1 MRAIAIPL
9 LIVALAG
16 CRSHKESDLSIAEQT
31 RTQTTE
37 QTQTRTDSR
46 TETRVEQTE
55 AADSIVWT
63 MTADSVVQTAADG
76 TREVL
81 HRVRKTRTTYRP
93 TATAK
98 ASATAQQTDTISAV
112 TQKQAQ
118 QQTAAQSHSE
128 SSRGGQP
135 WWLYLAFIALTMASI
150 ASIIYTI
157 YTYRRNR

>member
-31 RTQTTE
+31 RAQTTE

-46 TETRVEQTE
+46 TETRAEQTE

-81 HRVRKTRTTYRP
+81 HRVRKTRTTYKP

-98 ASATAQQTDTISAV
+98 ATATAQQTDTTSAV
-112 TQKQAQ
+112 TAAQ
-118 QQTAAQSHSE
+118 SHRQTAAQSHSE
-128 SSRGGQP
+128 SSRGGRP
-135 WWLYLAFIALTMASI
+135 WWLSLVVIALNMASI
-150 ASIIYTI
+150 ACIIYTI
-157 YTYRRNR
+157 YTYRRDR

>member
-16 CRSHKESDLSIAEQT
+16 CRSHKESNLSIAEQT
-31 RTQTTE
+31 RAQTTE

-63 MTADSVVQTAADG
+63 MTADSVVQTKADG

-81 HRVRKTRTTYRP
+81 HRVLKKRTTYRP

-98 ASATAQQTDTISAV
+98 ASATAQQTDTTSAV
-112 TQKQAQ
+112 AQKQAQ
-118 QQTAAQSHSE
+118 RQTAARSHSE

-135 WWLYLAFIALTMASI
+135 WWLSLAALALSMASI
-150 ASIIYTI
+150 ACIID
-157 YTYRRNR
+157 TYRRNR

>member
-37 QTQTRTDSR
+37 QTQTRTDSS

-55 AADSIVWT
+55 AADSIIWT

-98 ASATAQQTDTISAV
+98 ATAIAQQTDTTSAV
-112 TQKQAQ
+112 TAALRHR
-118 QQTAAQSHSE
+118 QTAAQSHSE
-128 SSRGGQP
+128 SSRGGRP
-135 WWLYLAFIALTMASI
+135 WWLSLVAIALSMASI
-150 ASIIYTI
+150 ACILD
-157 YTYRRNR
+157 TYRRNR

>member
-16 CRSHKESDLSIAEQT
+16 CRSHKESNLSIAEQT

-37 QTQTRTDSR
+37 QTQTRTDSS

-98 ASATAQQTDTISAV
+98 ATATAQQTDTTSAV

-118 QQTAAQSHSE
+118 QQTAAKNHSE

-135 WWLYLAFIALTMASI
+135 WWLYLAFIALNMASI
-150 ASIIYTI
+150 ACIIYTI

>member
-16 CRSHKESDLSIAEQT
+16 CRSHKESDLSITEQT

-81 HRVRKTRTTYRP
+81 HRVLKKRTTYRP

-98 ASATAQQTDTISAV
+98 ATATAQQTDTTSAV
-112 TQKQAQ
+112 TAAQ
-118 QQTAAQSHSE
+118 SHRQTAAQSHSE
-128 SSRGGQP
+128 SSRGGRP
-135 WWLYLAFIALTMASI
+135 WWLVVMALNMASI
-150 ASIIYTI
+150 ACIIYTI

>member
-31 RTQTTE
+31 RAQTTE

-63 MTADSVVQTAADG
+63 VTADSVVQTKADG

-98 ASATAQQTDTISAV
+98 ASATAQQIDTTSAV
-112 TQKQAQ
+112 TLKQAQ
-118 QQTAAQSHSE
+118 RQTAAQSHSE
-128 SSRGGQP
+128 SSRGGRP
-135 WWLYLAFIALTMASI
+135 WWLSLVALALSMASI
-150 ASIIYTI
+150 ACILD
-157 YTYRRNR
+157 TYRRNR

>member
-9 LIVALAG
+9 LLVALAG

-63 MTADSVVQTAADG
+63 MTADSVVQTKADG

-112 TQKQAQ
+112 TQEQAQ
-118 QQTAAQSHSE
+118 RQTTAQSHSE
-128 SSRGGQP
+128 SSRGGRP

-150 ASIIYTI
+150 ACII

>member
-9 LIVALAG
+9 LIVVLAG
-16 CRSHKESDLSIAEQT
+16 CRSHKESGISIAEQT
-31 RTQTTE
+31 RAQTTE

-46 TETRVEQTE
+46 TETRAEQTE

-63 MTADSVVQTAADG
+63 MTADSVVQTKADG

-81 HRVRKTRTTYRP
+81 HRVRKTRTTYKP

-98 ASATAQQTDTISAV
+98 ATATAQRTDTTSAV
-112 TQKQAQ
+112 TQEQAQ
-118 QQTAAQSHSE
+118 RQTAVQSHSE

-135 WWLYLAFIALTMASI
+135 WWWTLIIAAIFGFLATVFHAQ
-150 ASIIYTI
+150 
-157 YTYRRNR
+157 RRQK

>member
-31 RTQTTE
+31 RAQTTE

-46 TETRVEQTE
+46 TETRAEQTE

-63 MTADSVVQTAADG
+63 MTADSVVQTAVNG
-76 TREVL
+76 TRKVQ
-81 HRVRKTRTTYRP
+81 HRVHWMRTAYRP

-98 ASATAQQTDTISAV
+98 ATARAQQTDTTSAV
-112 TQKQAQ
+112 TRKQAQ
-118 QQTAAQSHSE
+118 RQTAARSHRE

-135 WWLYLAFIALTMASI
+135 WWLSLTLIALSLANI
-150 ASIIYTI
+150 ACLIYN
-157 YTYRRNR
+157 YRRRIK